1 MEIIFPITYNRKIM
15 KKIYALLFVSLLLF
29 IGYSCE
35 DGSLS
40 HGDVYIPDP
49 VEESDEMM
57 VLRQSL
63 QQRLL

>member
-40 HGDVYIPDP
+40 HGDVYIPDA
-49 VEESDEMM
+49 VEESD
-57 VLRQSL
+57 
-63 QQRLL
+63 